1 MGYHDRVQADFL
13 SDMTV
18 PGDIFSVS
26 AGSSGCLVAFVLL
39 RVRHHDLVLLW
50 WCTLVSILKNA
61 RGALLTVRGRDSSD

>member
-39 RVRHHDLVLLW
+39 RVRYHDLVLL
-50 WCTLVSILKNA
+50 
-61 RGALLTVRGRDSSD
+61 